1 MAVVKVVDIIR
12 RVEDVLQDNNVRW
25 PRVEL
30 QNWINE
36 SYLSITL
43 LRPDAMSSAGTFTC
57 AVGTRQVLTTQFAT
71 ALRLLDVTRNLAA
84 TSNKKVVRLVAR
96 SVLDD
101 QRPAWHA
108 ETGTVNIQHFTFDPR
123 QPKEFFVYPPATAA
137 AQLEVVYSDTPGT
150 HALSEN
156 DLDPDSGNTE
166 VIKLDDIY
174 MSAII
179 DWVLYRAYSKDAEY
193 GANEARA
200 SAAYQAFNGAIGQKS
215 QVDGAA
221 SPSNASRV
229 T

>member
-1 MAVVKVVDIIR
+1 VAVVKVVDIIR

-200 SAAYQAFNGAIGQKS
+200 AAAYQAFNGAIGQKS

-221 SPSNASRV
+221 SPSNTSRV